1 MQFGDISQP
10 VWERLVLTMMKNRL
24 DFISYLFTLAKVTQ
38 YLTNYVFI
46 LLLYLFLY
54 IYFSTVICL
63 LFHYFVLL
71 FIFFVKLLL
80 LLGSE
85 RVFVCGCEIRLYLL
99 DIYVIFF
106 SADRSLFLAFSGSL
120 FLFFSLWVQ
129 FNIIFVALCTLLL
142 LFLLLLIDI

>member
-1 MQFGDISQP
+1 
-10 VWERLVLTMMKNRL
+10 MMKNRL
-24 DFISYLFTLAKVTQ
+24 DFISYLFTLAEVTQ

-85 RVFVCGCEIRLYLL
+85 RVFVCVAAKFSCICW
-99 DIYVIFF
+99 IFM
-106 SADRSLFLAFSGSL
+106 
-120 FLFFSLWVQ
+120 
-129 FNIIFVALCTLLL
+129 
-142 LFLLLLIDI
+142 